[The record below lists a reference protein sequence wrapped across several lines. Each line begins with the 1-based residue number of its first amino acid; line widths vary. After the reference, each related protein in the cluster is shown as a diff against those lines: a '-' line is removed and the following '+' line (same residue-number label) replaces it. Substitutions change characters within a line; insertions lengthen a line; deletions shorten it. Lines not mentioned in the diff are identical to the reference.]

1 MNTKKRLLY
10 LVVVLVL
17 TSLACSVERVLNPS
31 QPTPTATSPSVPTDA
46 TEPTPTPIT
55 TPEPGVRVEG
65 GDQAFNNGDYDL
77 AIQEYSLAFENGAT
91 PEIQAAALLGLGRT
105 YYSKGDLDNALIAL
119 TSAVTSY
126 SGTTHQAALNFALG
140 EVYEALN
147 QPLDAAAAYSEYL
160 AARPGLIDFYIY
172 ERIGD
177 SYFQAGS
184 YQQAI
189 DAYVLALQS
198 PQIGDTLYL
207 NMLIADSYVELGDYG
222 TALVTYQDAAS
233 RTGNDYTKAEAIRK
247 SGDLE
252 ALLGNLEAAY
262 GYYHQV
268 VNDYP
273 LAYDAYLSVVALLEA
288 GQEVNELNRGLINYF
303 IGQYGFAID
312 AFVRYI
318 NANPGNHS
326 DTAHYYLGLAYVSN
340 GQYQN
345 AVDAWQDLIDEH
357 VNERFWASAYD
368 EMAYTQS
375 IHLLKSDES
384 IDTYLEFVDRSPL
397 HERSPEFLYYAARTA
412 ERNFQLDQA
421 ARLWER
427 IGTQFS
433 TSDWAYDGLFQASI
447 ARYRLGEYDNAIN
460 LLRSSLALAGSS
472 GEQAGAYFWIGKN
485 YERLGNMA
493 AAQEAWVQATT
504 SDPTGYYSE
513 RARDILEG
521 RAPFTPP
528 DSYTFNY
535 NVATARAEADAWMKE
550 TFPLL
555 AAENLSDYTPLL
567 SDPRLIRGTELWNL
581 GQLEAARREFESYRL
596 DIVGDPANTYRLANY
611 LIEEIGL
618 YRSGIIATWQVLNLA
633 GYDDAGTF
641 TAPKYFNYLRFGAYY
656 SDIVIPVAQAYDFHP
671 MFMYSVIRQESLFE
685 GFVTST
691 AGARGLMQII
701 PATGDS
707 IYRSNGWP
715 VGYTSEDLYRPKV
728 NVTFGGDYLDTQ
740 RSSFGGDYYLALAAY
755 NGGPGNAST
764 WSSLAEGDQ
773 DLLVEVIRFSET
785 RNYIRSI
792 YELFTIYRE
801 LYATGVE

>member
-1 MNTKKRLLY
+1 MNRKKRLLI
-10 LVVVLVL
+10 LVVVLVVA
-17 TSLACSVERVLNPS
+17 SLACSVERVLNPS
-31 QPTPTATSPSVPTDA
+31 QPTPTATFPFIPPDE
-46 TEPTPTPIT
+46 TEATPTPIA
-55 TPEPGVRVEG
+55 TPEPGVRVDS

-126 SGTTHQAALNFALG
+126 SGTSHQAALYFALG

-147 QPLDAAAAYSEYL
+147 QPLDAATAYGEYL
-160 AARPGLIDFYIY
+160 SVRPGLIDFYLH

-177 SYFQAGS
+177 SYYQAGS

-207 NMLIADSYVELGDYG
+207 NMQIADAYFELGDYG
-222 TALVTYQDAAS
+222 TALVTYQDVAS

-247 SGDLE
+247 SGDIE
-252 ALLGNLEAAY
+252 ALLGNMEAAY
-262 GYYHQV
+262 GNYHQV

-273 LAYDAYLSVVALLEA
+273 LAYDAYLSVVALLDA

-326 DTAHYYLGLAYVSN
+326 DTAHYYLGLAYVAN

-345 AVDAWQDLIDEH
+345 AIDAWQDLIDEH

-375 IHLLKSDES
+375 IYMLKSDES
-384 IDTYLEFVDRSPL
+384 IETYLEFVDRSPL
-397 HERSPEFLYYAARTA
+397 HERAPEFLYYAARTA

-433 TSDWAYDGLFQASI
+433 TSGWAYDGLFQASI
-447 ARYRLGEYDNAIN
+447 ARYRLGDYDAAIN
-460 LLRSSLALAGSS
+460 LLQSALAVAGTS

-493 AAQEAWVQATT
+493 AAEESWVQAST

-513 RARDILEG
+513 RAKDILEG
-521 RAPFTPP
+521 RAPFSPP
-528 DSYTFNY
+528 DAYTFNY
-535 NVATARAEADAWMKE
+535 NVATARAEAEAWVKE

-555 AAENLSDYTPLL
+555 AGENLSDYTPLL

-596 DIVGDPANTYRLANY
+596 DILDDPANTYRLANY
-611 LIEEIGL
+611 LIEIGL
-618 YRSGIIATWQVLNLA
+618 YRSGIIAARQVLNLA
-633 GYDDAGTF
+633 GFDDAGTF
-641 TAPKYFNYLRFGAYY
+641 TAPKYFNYLRFGEYY
-656 SDIVIPVAQAYDFHP
+656 PEIVLPVAQAYDFHP
-671 MFMYSVIRQESLFE
+671 MFLYSVIRQESLFE

-691 AGARGLMQII
+691 AGARGLMQIM
-701 PATGDS
+701 PATGDG
-707 IYRSNGWP
+707 IFRDNGWP

-740 RSSFGGDYYLALAAY
+740 RRYFDGNLYLALAAY
-755 NGGPGNAST
+755 NGGPGNAT
-764 WSSLAEGDQ
+764 NWSALAEGDQ

-801 LYATGVE
+801 LYQTEAQ